1 LELLIDGI
9 KSNGFE
15 KMKNEVEK
23 KAKIKQELEKNI
35 ERLKNTLKSNNS
47 NHVFLEEKSS
57 KMQIE
62 NNFMFSSGG
71 VIYIKKIKLNK
82 DNKD

>member
-1 LELLIDGI
+1 MELLIDGI

>member
-9 KSNGFE
+9 KSNGFD

-23 KAKIKQELEKNI
+23 KVKIKQELEKNI
-35 ERLKNTLKSNNS
+35 ERIKNSLKASNSNN
-47 NHVFLEEKSS
+47 VICEEKYT

-71 VIYIKKIKLNK
+71 VI
-82 DNKD
+82 